1 MLRWFEHALHRSLPC
16 GTSIPDFVLDL
27 VNVSFLEEEGQSG
40 KEGWVEEG
48 KEEGKV
54 GKALLVL
61 MEGHQGSSSSC
72 TSASSATSSSLSS
85 SPSLSSSSSP
95 SPSRVEKKSRKKR
108 EEEERKEEEASQK
121 QQQQQ
126 QQQQK
131 QKGPLDIVKAAALFR
146 SSPSFLALRE
156 EIEGIHAQALS
167 LEKKGDGHHQ
177 HQHHQQY
184 QQRHQQHQHQQHQQ
198 QTTKER
204 ILAATHKGEIGWG
217 YRFQVGRGG
226 GREGGRIV
234 FSSFCTFSLN
244 HFSLCFP
251 QFYTGGLQSQPQV
264 LSR

>member
-1 MLRWFEHALHRSLPC
+1 VLRWFEHALHRSLPC

-72 TSASSATSSSLSS
+72 TSASSASSSSLSS

-95 SPSRVEKKSRKKR
+95 SPSRVEKKSSKKR

-121 QQQQQ
+121 QQQQQQ

-177 HQHHQQY
+177 HQ
-184 QQRHQQHQHQQHQQ
+184 QHQQ

-217 YRFQVGRGG
+217 YRFQVGREG